1 MGQNLPFNTSS
12 EEISRPATKA
22 NNIVSVFCAQPIKPV
37 NAPIN
42 SWWDSLKIAFQS
54 ILQHQVNICLNLQVS
69 ISKQVH
75 YKYIILILLQIAG
88 CCAIIQAFKAFL
100 PSCFRMG
107 WKKML
112 VFFNSYISGNP
123 LKTSRHYKALLEYSR
138 KCIQLWWSSISSL
151 FPFINRLLESKST
164 TQNVSL
170 VCAVKCLLEM
180 ETATYLLST
189 PSYTGKLKTKR
200 KKMHECI
207 LRICKREK
215 AYFLSLISLLQWQL
229 PVSGCSVF
237 FTVRFSTHQ
246 ESTHGGASVL
256 HSLCRWPTWPD
267 DSHRPQPGDGSSC
280 QGHRVSLWMPDT
292 LHSITLMDAKR

>member
-1 MGQNLPFNTSS
+1 MLCHYSSIQSLP
-12 EEISRPATKA
+12 
-22 NNIVSVFCAQPIKPV
+22 
-37 NAPIN
+37 
-42 SWWDSLKIAFQS
+42 
-54 ILQHQVNICLNLQVS
+54 
-69 ISKQVH
+69 
-75 YKYIILILLQIAG
+75 
-88 CCAIIQAFKAFL
+88 AFL
-100 PSCFRMG
+100 FLHG
-107 WKKML
+107 VKENAH
-112 VFFNSYISGNP
+112 FFNSYISGNP
-123 LKTSRHYKALLEYSR
+123 LKTSRHYKALLEYSWSK
-138 KCIQLWWSSISSL
+138 KCIQLWWRSSISSL

-170 VCAVKCLLEM
+170 VYAVKCLLEM

-189 PSYTGKLKTKR
+189 PSYTGKLTTKR
-200 KKMHECI
+200 KELHECI

-267 DSHRPQPGDGSSC
+267 DSHWPQPGDGSSC
-280 QGHRVSLWMPDT
+280 QGHRVSLWMPGT